1 MLIAFAELRLVHN
14 IAKRA
19 LLNQSKHAFCLT
31 NQERNKANCDLASAL
46 FPALSVT
53 GMLPALS
60 IPALGFGCMFSR
72 AWHGLHVST
81 PSSDWVIMLRA
92 FAAIGQ
98 RNNFDFGSTTDIRQF
113 LK

>member
-46 FPALSVT
+46 FPAPKCHGACFPRLAFPRWASV
-53 GMLPALS
+53 ACF
-60 IPALGFGCMFSR
+60 PALGTGCMF
-72 AWHGLHVST
+72 
-81 PSSDWVIMLRA
+81 LRRVQ
-92 FAAIGQ
+92 IGSLCYV
-98 RNNFDFGSTTDIRQF
+98 RLLRLASETTLISVLRQT
-113 LK
+113 